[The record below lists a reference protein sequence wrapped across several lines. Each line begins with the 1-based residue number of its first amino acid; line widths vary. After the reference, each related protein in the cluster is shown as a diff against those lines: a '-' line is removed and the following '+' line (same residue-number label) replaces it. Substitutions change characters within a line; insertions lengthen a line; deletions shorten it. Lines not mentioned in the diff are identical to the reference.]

1 MPQLLIIVAMF
12 ALLYA
17 LLIRPQRQK
26 QRAQQAML
34 SKIAPGDEVIT
45 VGGLYGIVVEIDE
58 DDDLVLEIAE
68 GIHVRLARR
77 AVASV
82 IASDDAADEDE
93 ADETADESDATD
105 ATDTEN
111 EVAEGLVTVPDEEAS
126 LEATEQRLA
135 NER

>member
-1 MPQLLIIVAMF
+1 MPQLFIIVAMF

-34 SKIAPGDEVIT
+34 TRVAPGDEVLT
-45 VGGLYGIVVEIDE
+45 VGGLYGIVVEIDD
-58 DDDLVLEIAE
+58 DDDLVVEIAE

-82 IASDDAADEDE
+82 ISPDEDEDE
-93 ADETADESDATD
+93 AEEADDDAIDAES
-105 ATDTEN
+105 

-126 LEATEQRLA
+126 IEATEQRLA